1 MSHELSGMFPYIP
14 IYSHKNS
21 YDFPMNIS
29 IFQGMSQR
37 GPEFRPANPGLLW
50 PPATSVVPPSLQEK
64 TATMADPIS

>member
-1 MSHELSGMFPYIP
+1 MSHEFSGMFPYIP
-14 IYSHKNS
+14 IYS

-37 GPEFRPANPGLLW
+37 RPEFRPANPGLLW